1 MVVTPCGH
9 ERALEPHRP
18 WMRLCS
24 SDVAERVKLTAVVA
38 CDPAALCSN
47 RMKPKRSA
55 ATVVFPEPG
64 LASMKVRGLRTTT
77 AVRCSSVSS
86 GRGIV
91 TYLGTHYDGMACIEE
106 LKELADVSR
115 DANRMRRVLHRQSQ
129 RKRELSLR
137 PTAGTFVEQRV
148 NRHLI

>member
-38 CDPAALCSN
+38 CDPTALCSK
-47 RMKPKRSA
+47 RIKPKRSA

-64 LASMKVRGLRTTT
+64 FASMKIRGLRTTT
-77 AVRCSSVSS
+77 AVRCSSVSG

-91 TYLGTHYDGMACIEE
+91 IYLGTYHGMACIEE
-106 LKELADVSR
+106 LKEIADMSR
-115 DANRMRRVLHRQSQ
+115 NANRMRRVLQ
-129 RKRELSLR
+129 R
-137 PTAGTFVEQRV
+137 
-148 NRHLI
+148 